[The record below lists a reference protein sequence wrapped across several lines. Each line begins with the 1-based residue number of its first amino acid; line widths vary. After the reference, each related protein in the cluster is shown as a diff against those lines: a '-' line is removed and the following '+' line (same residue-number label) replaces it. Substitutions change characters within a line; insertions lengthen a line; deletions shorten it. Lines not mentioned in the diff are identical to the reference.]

1 MKIEWSIAKANVDP
15 NYTSVLIPML
25 NTINEDVTALE
36 TKLQGYGFDAGIHQ
50 EEIDEEIA
58 RLKDQLWIV
67 KNYTTYLANEAAL
80 IVVNDAIAVVEGEL
94 SAAKDE
100 VAELVSPEV
109 VAEFTGKLDA
119 VSFDAVENSRDTHYA
134 NHDLNDETVKSQII
148 SVDLA
153 AISAEIAQIV
163 EDAKAADKAAQ
174 EVPGDVNGDKAL
186 DALDFEIIEEFV
198 VNGASED
205 EAEDIKAMREQSDL
219 NNDGKVDTRDLN
231 EFLKLYSNN

>member
-1 MKIEWSIAKANVDP
+1 
-15 NYTSVLIPML
+15 ML
-25 NTINEDVTALE
+25 NTINEDVTKLE
-36 TKLQGYGFDAGIHQ
+36 TKLQGYGFEAGKHQ
-50 EEIDEEIA
+50 EEIDEETA

-67 KNYTTYLANEAAL
+67 ENYTTYLANEAAL
-80 IVVNDAIAVVEGEL
+80 IVVNDAIDAVKNEL
-94 SAAKDE
+94 TAAKAE

-109 VAEFTGKLDA
+109 VEEYTGKLDA
-119 VSFDAVENSRDTHYA
+119 VSFDDVKNSRDTHYA

-186 DALDFEIIEEFV
+186 DAFDYEIIEECV
-198 VNGASED
+198 LTGASED
-205 EAEDIKAMREQSDL
+205 EADDIKDMRAKSDL
-219 NNDGKVDTRDLN
+219 NSDGKVDTRDLN
-231 EFLKLYSNN
+231 EFLKLYRNK